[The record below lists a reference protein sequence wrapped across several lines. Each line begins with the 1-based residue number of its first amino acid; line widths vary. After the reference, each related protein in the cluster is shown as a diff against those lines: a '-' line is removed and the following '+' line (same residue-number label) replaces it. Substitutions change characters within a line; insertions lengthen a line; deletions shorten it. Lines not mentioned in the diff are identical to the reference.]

1 MISTTQRVYDAAV
14 ALLSGRDPRWPALR
28 RAHLAKYPGCAACG
42 NTRSVE
48 VHHVE
53 PVSVKPSRE
62 LDPENLLT
70 LCTDGPGGMNC
81 HLVIGHCGRW
91 DRWNDCARFHAAR
104 FRLMFALARSRDT
117 GNTAV

>member
-42 NTRSVE
+42 NTRSVA
-48 VHHVE
+48 VHHVV
-53 PVSVKPSRE
+53 PVSAEPSRE
-62 LDPENLLT
+62 LDPDNLLT

-81 HLVIGHCGRW
+81 HLVIGHGGDW
-91 DRWNDCARFHAAR
+91 SQWNE
-104 FRLMFALARSRDT
+104 LARHDAEWFANMIRF
-117 GNTAV
+117 ARPR